1 MFLLFLIFLVSE
13 GLLFV
18 SFFWTSFH
26 SLSSPTLGISQRE
39 GFYLPDPCELTFA
52 NTILLSNA
60 AISLGNAF
68 ISLEISSQFVTKQLF
83 SFNFLFS
90 LIFFL
95 SVFKIYY
102 LWWRT
107 RLYSVYRINL
117 PQLSVRSWQTIQ
129 SPAEK
134 NMKSKD

>member
-1 MFLLFLIFLVSE
+1 LFLLFLIFLVSE

-68 ISLEISSQFVTKQLF
+68 ISLEISSQF
-83 SFNFLFS
+83 
-90 LIFFL
+90 LIFFC
-95 SVFKIYY
+95 SF
-102 LWWRT
+102 
-107 RLYSVYRINL
+107 
-117 PQLSVRSWQTIQ
+117 
-129 SPAEK
+129 
-134 NMKSKD
+134 